1 MSAAWREL
9 PGRVLTARRADGHR
23 VLYLVAAAAFVVAAI
38 VGWIA
43 LPDLDQDPRWWL
55 IGVGLVLAA
64 PLTAV
69 VNGAEYAVTAR
80 LVGYRV
86 RPAEATRI
94 AVLASAANLLPLPG
108 AVAVRAQALR
118 RRGATTT
125 RAVWATAIAGAVWVG
140 VALGAAG
147 ALQLGGDHRSTALAA
162 TVTGIVVVVASGV
175 AAWALT
181 RSLPLGPVLALVM
194 VEVASVAV
202 GAGRYLLVLLALGF
216 DVDARQAIALAVA
229 GILAS
234 LVGILPGGLG
244 VRELLAGAIAPLVGL
259 AAAVG
264 VIGSAVDRLIGLP
277 ALAVMA
283 LVASARPPRDEPQQ
297 SPQ

>member
-1 MSAAWREL
+1 MSRRWRDL
-9 PGRVLTARRADGHR
+9 ATRALTARRAGGHR
-23 VLYLVAAAAFVVAAI
+23 VLYLVAAAAFVAAALI
-38 VGWIA
+38 GWSA

-55 IGVGLVLAA
+55 IAVGVVAAA
-64 PLTAV
+64 PLTAL

-86 RPAEATRI
+86 GTVEATRI
-94 AVLASAANLLPLPG
+94 AILASAANLLPLPG

-118 RRGATTT
+118 RRGATTG
-125 RAVWATAIAGAVWVG
+125 RAVWATAVAGAVWVG
-140 VALGAAG
+140 VALLAAG
-147 ALQLGGDHRSTALAA
+147 ILQLDGDHRAAALTATLL
-162 TVTGIVVVVASGV
+162 GVVVVAGAAV
-175 AAWALT
+175 AAWTLT
-181 RSLPLGPVLALVM
+181 RGLPVGPVLALVA

-202 GAGRYLLVLLALGF
+202 GAGRYLLVVHALGF
-216 DVDARQAIALAVA
+216 AIEPRQAIALAVA

-234 LVGILPGGLG
+234 LIGILPGGLG

-259 AAAVG
+259 AASVG

-283 LVASARPPRDEPQQ
+283 LAVSARPPPDADQ
-297 SPQ
+297 